1 METVLV
7 TEIVPITNSR
17 SKVYID
23 NEFAFVLYK
32 GELRNY
38 KITEGKDID
47 RRIYDEIL
55 VNVLPKRAKL
65 RGMSLLKSRPYT
77 EKQMYDK
84 LKQGGYPDTVA
95 DIAIEYFKSFG
106 YIDDLRYARDYIDY
120 YSEGRSRKR
129 LEQDLLQKGI
139 GRADIREAFDNW
151 HSEGGVLDEL
161 AQIKE
166 LLIKKSYSE
175 DTADIKEKQKIMAF
189 LFRKGFS
196 SDNIRKALN
205 CDELS

>member
-1 METVLV
+1 MTITKI
-7 TEIVPITNSR
+7 TEISKSRVQIIT
-17 SKVYID
+17 D
-23 NEFAFVLYK
+23 EEFAFVLYK

-47 RRIYDEIL
+47 KSIYDEIF

-95 DIAIEYFKSFG
+95 DIAVEYFKSFG

-120 YSEGRSRKR
+120 HSEGRSRKR
-129 LEQDLLQKGI
+129 LEQDLLQRGI
-139 GRADIREAFDNW
+139 GKSDIKEAFDNW
-151 HSEGGVLDEL
+151 HNEGGVIDEL
-161 AQIKE
+161 ALIRE
-166 LLIKKSYSE
+166 LLIKKSYSGE
-175 DTADIKEKQKIMAF
+175 TSDIKEKQRMMAF

-196 SDNIRKALN
+196 ADNIQKALN

>member
-1 METVLV
+1 MLV
-7 TEIVPITNSR
+7 TGIVPITNSR

-38 KITEGKDID
+38 KMAEGKDID
-47 RRIYDEIL
+47 KSIYDEIL
-55 VNVLPKRAKL
+55 INVLPKRAKL

-95 DIAIEYFKSFG
+95 DIAVEYFKSFG
-106 YIDDLRYARDYIDY
+106 YIDDLQYARDYIDY

-139 GRADIREAFDNW
+139 GRSDIKEAFENW
-151 HSEGGVLDEL
+151 QSEGGVIDEL
-161 AQIKE
+161 AQIRE

-175 DTADIKEKQKIMAF
+175 DTSDIKDKQRMMAF

-196 SDNIRKALN
+196 ADNIRRALN

>member
-1 METVLV
+1 MVV
-7 TEIVPITNSR
+7 TGIVPITNSR
-17 SKVYID
+17 SKIYID

-38 KITEGKDID
+38 KMAEGKDID
-47 RRIYDEIL
+47 KSIYDEIL
-55 VNVLPKRAKL
+55 INVLPKRAKL

-95 DIAIEYFKSFG
+95 DIAVEYFKSFG
-106 YIDDLRYARDYIDY
+106 YIDDLQYARDYIDY

-139 GRADIREAFDNW
+139 GRSDIMEAFENW
-151 HSEGGVLDEL
+151 QSEGGVIDEL
-161 AQIKE
+161 AQIRE

-175 DTADIKEKQKIMAF
+175 DTSDIKDKQRMMAF

-196 SDNIRKALN
+196 ADNIRRVLN